1 MSPSSPRQV
10 NIDPHLPAPNRSHA
24 ITLSP
29 NALSPSRAIGP
40 HHPQHIRGNS
50 GHGRGYR
57 EDPETARERQ
67 VQQDLESAM
76 SMCKST
82 SPSFSKRFIFYV
94 ASQHKGKAYELVLI
108 TPSPRTFWFY
118 RQPRHITRYASISNA
133 LPFQLAYRRNVF
145 FHAFR
150 PGRSRDGPSEIVS
163 FRGTR

>member
-10 NIDPHLPAPNRSHA
+10 TIDPHLPASNRSHA

-40 HHPQHIRGNS
+40 HHSQHIRGNS
-50 GHGRGYR
+50 NHGRSYR

-76 SMCKST
+76 SMCKC
-82 SPSFSKRFIFYV
+82 
-94 ASQHKGKAYELVLI
+94 LI
-108 TPSPRTFWFY
+108 TPLCVERFMLHEASGNERRGSRVAADRPSPSTFWLY
-118 RQPRHITRYASISNA
+118 RQPRHLTRYASVTDA
-133 LPFQLAYRRNVF
+133 LPFDIAHRGDVV

-150 PGRSRDGPSEIVS
+150 LGGTGDGPCKIVAL
-163 FRGTR
+163 